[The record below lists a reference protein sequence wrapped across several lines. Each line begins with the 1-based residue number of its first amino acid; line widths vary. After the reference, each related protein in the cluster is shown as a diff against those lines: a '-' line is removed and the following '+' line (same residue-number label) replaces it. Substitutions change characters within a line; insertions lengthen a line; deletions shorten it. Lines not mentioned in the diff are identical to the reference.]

1 MSLHR
6 QGRLSVFC
14 YRSRRGAFRT
24 LTCKIKEPEIPM
36 SGKINIFQFSDPK
49 IRTLHLAWIAFFLTF
64 VMWFNHAPLL
74 SFIGESMALS
84 KQQIKALLILNVA
97 LTIPARIIIG
107 MLVDRFGPRHIY
119 TGLLAISG
127 LLCIGFA
134 CATSYAQLAMMRFL
148 MGFIGAGFVIGI
160 RLVGEWFPARTVG
173 LAQGMYGGWGNFGSA
188 AAAMSLPTL
197 AAIYGAAS
205 SNPNAWRYTVAST
218 GVLALVYAFVFFI
231 FIRNTPKGATYFKP
245 KKSGGLEVSSWKD
258 LYFYLLMNIPTYGAI
273 AVLVWKLSP
282 TKLGLLPQSACI
294 SAYIGLVL
302 LYFFQCWQIWRVN
315 AERLREG
322 VPDMQQYK
330 FKQVAV
336 LDIAYFVTFGSEL
349 AVVSMLPM
357 FFMETF
363 ELTAAKAGLLAS
375 GFAFMNLVARPGGGW
390 ISDRLGRR
398 KTLSVLVAGLM
409 VGYFILSQI
418 TSGWPVLL
426 AVLATMCCS
435 FFVQAGEGA
444 VFAMVPLVQRR
455 MTGQIAGMAGAY
467 GNVGAVVF
475 LTVFSFVSPSTFFM
489 IIGASAGAVL
499 LACQFIEEPAGHIV
513 EFADDG
519 SVQLIDV
526 A

>member
-1 MSLHR
+1 
-6 QGRLSVFC
+6 
-14 YRSRRGAFRT
+14 
-24 LTCKIKEPEIPM
+24 
-36 SGKINIFQFSDPK
+36 
-49 IRTLHLAWIAFFLTF
+49 
-64 VMWFNHAPLL
+64 
-74 SFIGESMALS
+74 
-84 KQQIKALLILNVA
+84 
-97 LTIPARIIIG
+97 
-107 MLVDRFGPRHIY
+107 
-119 TGLLAISG
+119 
-127 LLCIGFA
+127 
-134 CATSYAQLAMMRFL
+134 
-148 MGFIGAGFVIGI
+148 
-160 RLVGEWFPARTVG
+160 
-173 LAQGMYGGWGNFGSA
+173 
-188 AAAMSLPTL
+188 
-197 AAIYGAAS
+197 
-205 SNPNAWRYTVAST
+205 
-218 GVLALVYAFVFFI
+218 
-231 FIRNTPKGATYFKP
+231 
-245 KKSGGLEVSSWKD
+245 
-258 LYFYLLMNIPTYGAI
+258 
-273 AVLVWKLSP
+273 
-282 TKLGLLPQSACI
+282 
-294 SAYIGLVL
+294 L